1 MCLKHREKDDEVLG
15 ERTVPFQHFSTVQ
28 AVYVDHYNTKELNV
42 QASWYQLNATFHY
55 PWR

>member
-55 PWR
+55 P